1 MPLRE
6 AHKAV
11 CSLHILNQQTGNQS
25 PFALQP
31 GSKSTSLLVAKQH
44 APRAFLEAALQE
56 GELRL
61 RSRSRPQEEFQ
72 ALLNVCLLQGMQ
84 HCQRHALR

>member
-1 MPLRE
+1 MPLRG

-11 CSLHILNQQTGNQS
+11 CSLHIPNQHTGNRK

-31 GSKSTSLLVAKQH
+31 GAKSTSLLVVKQH
-44 APRAFLEAALQE
+44 ALCAFLEAALQE
-56 GELRL
+56 RELRM
-61 RSRSRPQEEFQ
+61 RPRSRPQEEFQ

-84 HCQRHALR
+84 HCQRHALG